1 MSYTSVRR
9 EKQGATNLVTLSLL
23 RAFPTYHLAGFRQ
36 MYRSHGAGFSEHPI
50 MEQNYIF
57 FFLIKFVKTLSAVS
71 NY

>member
-1 MSYTSVRR
+1 MSYTSLRR

-50 MEQNYIF
+50 MEHHYILF
-57 FFLIKFVKTLSAVS
+57 KDKIRKK
-71 NY
+71 